1 MLGEIPV
8 APPREEETAGDRGKI
23 EFRRPQWPAIH
34 FMTAAPPDLS
44 ALRIDRELAPIR
56 RRRRR
61 KWIGLAIVLVLIAAA
76 AAWYAAQPR
85 AQVVATTPIVTTYPS
100 QQYVVLNATGYVVAQ
115 RKAAISSKA
124 TGRLEWLGVA
134 EGSRVKSGD
143 LIARIDNRDVVAQ
156 AQSAQASVRAARANV
171 RQSEVERENAQIEYR
186 RNEELV
192 GKGFI
197 SQSALDTAKARL
209 DRAQAGVASAQANL
223 NVALANARN
232 ADVAVDYT
240 EIRAPFDGVILSKSA
255 NVGDLV
261 TPFSSAADSKGAVVS
276 MADMGTLEVEAD
288 VSESSLAKVHVGQ
301 PAEIVL
307 DALPDTRFRGHI
319 NRMVPTVDRA
329 KATVMTKV
337 AFDAIDPRILPEMSA
352 KVSFL
357 SQEVAPEQQKPVVAV
372 NPDAIVQRNGRSVV
386 FVMRDG
392 RVVAV
397 PVTPGLKIG
406 DTTAIA
412 GDLKA
417 GEKAVSKPASSLA
430 TGALVKTAEK

>member
-1 MLGEIPV
+1 MN
-8 APPREEETAGDRGKI
+8 
-23 EFRRPQWPAIH
+23 
-34 FMTAAPPDLS
+34 AAPPDLS
-44 ALRIDRELAPIR
+44 SLRIDRELAPIR

-61 KWIGLAIVLVLIAAA
+61 KWIVLAVVLLLVAGAG
-76 AAWYAAQPR
+76 AWYAAQPR
-85 AQVVATTPIVTTYPS
+85 AALVTETPIITTYPS

-143 LIARIDNRDVVAQ
+143 LIARIDNRDVIAQ
-156 AQSAQASVRAARANV
+156 SQSAQATVNAARANV

-197 SQSALDTAKARL
+197 SRSALDTAKARL

-223 NVALANARN
+223 NVAHANARN
-232 ADVAVDYT
+232 AAVAVDYT

-261 TPFSSAADSKGAVVS
+261 TPFSSATDSKGAVVS

-319 NRMVPTVDRA
+319 DRMVPTVDRA

-337 AFDAIDPRILPEMSA
+337 KFDAIDPRILPEMSA

-357 SQEVAPEQQKPVVAV
+357 SQEVAPEQQRPVVAV
-372 NPDAIVQRNGRSVV
+372 APDAIVQRDGRSVV
-386 FVMRDG
+386 FVIRDG
-392 RVVAV
+392 RAIAV

-406 DTTAIA
+406 DTTVIT
-412 GDLKA
+412 GDMKS
-417 GEKAVSKPASSLA
+417 GDKAVAKPAPSLA
-430 TGALVKTAEK
+430 SGALVKTAAK